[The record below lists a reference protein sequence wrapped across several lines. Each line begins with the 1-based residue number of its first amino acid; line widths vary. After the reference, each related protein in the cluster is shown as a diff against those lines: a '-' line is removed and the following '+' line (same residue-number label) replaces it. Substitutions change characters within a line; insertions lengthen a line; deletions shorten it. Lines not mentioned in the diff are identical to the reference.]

1 MPRWTQTVE
10 ERFWAKVDKTEG
22 CWLWT
27 AAGDSHGYGQMRVG
41 TKPGKLWPAHRL
53 AWTLVNGDIEPG
65 LFIDHMCFTRQCVRP
80 SHLRLATN
88 KQNHE
93 NRLGAQANSS
103 TGIRGVSWSKAA
115 RKWRA
120 RVKHFGIEHHIG
132 LFETLREAEAAVI
145 AKRNELYTHN
155 ALDREAS

>member
-1 MPRWTQTVE
+1 MKTVE
-10 ERFWAKVDKTEG
+10 ERFWQKVDRSGE

-53 AWTLVNGDIEPG
+53 SWALANGPIPEG
-65 LFIDHMCFTRQCVRP
+65 QFIDHLCFSHRCVRP

-93 NRLGAQANSS
+93 NRPGAQANSS
-103 TGIRGVSWSKAA
+103 TGIRGVCWSKAA

-120 RVKHFGIEHHIG
+120 RVKHFGVEHHVG
-132 LFETLREAEAAVI
+132 LFESIEDAEAAVI

-155 ALDREAS
+155 SLDRKAS